1 MTPYI
6 SWEMTSTSIG
16 GEKQAIDYL
25 SHDGKRKKSSY
36 SRHIWLFFMELLIY
50 IKISRFALLTNF
62 EKKFILYEI

>member
-25 SHDGKRKKSSY
+25 SHGGKRKKSSY
-36 SRHIWLFFMELLIY
+36 SRHIWLFFYGTLDIY
-50 IKISRFALLTNF
+50 QDKQVCTLD
-62 EKKFILYEI
+62 KF

>member
-36 SRHIWLFFMELLIY
+36 SRHIWLFL
-50 IKISRFALLTNF
+50 
-62 EKKFILYEI
+62 